1 MKIGI
6 MSMQRIINYGSWL
19 QAYALK
25 SVLETMGNSVE
36 FVDYLME
43 PSLIPERPE
52 KSQNMILKK
61 ACNICK
67 MLSPTYRD
75 YRNRQI
81 RMNQSFSQFC
91 NRFCKEFLPDL
102 GVTQE
107 YNLCPE
113 LDALIVGSDEVFN
126 CTQPGNAVGYS
137 LQLFGKNHRAKKL
150 ISYAASFGSTTIDKL
165 KQYGVAMEVGS
176 YLNGFDVLSVRD
188 DNSADI
194 IEELCNRRPEQHI
207 DPVLLY
213 DFPEVNRIDIT
224 MRDYI
229 VVYAY
234 AGRIREEEEK
244 AICAFA
250 RKNGKKILCLGFYQ
264 PFCDEYVLATPL
276 EVLAYVK
283 NADYVITD
291 TFHGTV
297 FSIKYQIPFITLIRD
312 SNRQKLGDLLC
323 KFDLESRCIEQ
334 LQNVEDILCRP
345 ITAGEV
351 QKKLDAYRYR
361 AYGYLCHALNMN

>member
-25 SVLETMGNSVE
+25 SVLESKGHSVE
-36 FVDYLME
+36 FVDYLVE
-43 PSLIPERPE
+43 PSLIPERPD
-52 KSQNMILKK
+52 KSRNMVLKK
-61 ACNICK
+61 ARNICK
-67 MLSPTYRD
+67 MLSPDYRD
-75 YRNRQI
+75 YRSRQI
-81 RMNQSFSQFC
+81 RMNLSFSEFH
-91 NRFCKEFLPDL
+91 NRFSEEFLRDL

-113 LDALIVGSDEVFN
+113 LDALIIGSDEVFN

-137 LQLFGKNHRAKKL
+137 LQLFGKDHRARKL
-150 ISYAASFGSTTIDKL
+150 ISYAASFGSTTIEKL
-165 KQYGVAMEVGS
+165 KRYGVATEVGE
-176 YLNGFDVLSVRD
+176 YLNGFDALSVRD
-188 DNSADI
+188 SNSAGI
-194 IEELCNRRPEQHI
+194 IEELCCKTPEQNI

-213 DFPEVNRIDIT
+213 DFPEINGIDIA

-234 AGRIREEEEK
+234 AGRIQEKEAK

-250 RKNGKKILCLGFYQ
+250 RKYGKKILCLGFYQ

-291 TFHGTV
+291 TFHGAV
-297 FSIKYQIPFITLIRD
+297 FSIKYQKKFAAIARD
-312 SNRQKLGDLLC
+312 SNKNKLVGLLRLFQLAEHCVTDLC
-323 KFDLESRCIEQ
+323 DLECI
-334 LQNVEDILCRP
+334 LNL
-345 ITAGEV
+345 T
-351 QKKLDAYRYR
+351 LDLSVAERIVSER
-361 AYGYLCHALNMN
+361 EKAKEYLFREIKMA